1 MVTFV
6 SHFYLLFKQFLK
18 GIKDLRCRMVT
29 RFYIISTF
37 FFEHF
42 LQGIIGLRCRMV
54 TFSLSHLYLLFQAL
68 SARNYRP
75 QV

>member
-1 MVTFV
+1 MVTF
-6 SHFYLLFKQFLK
+6 FYLSF
-18 GIKDLRCRMVT
+18 
-29 RFYIISTF
+29 TF

-42 LQGIIGLRCRMV
+42 LQGTIDLMYRSV
-54 TFSLSHLYLLFQAL
+54 FLSYIYLLFQAL